1 MRKKRVYKKF
11 HQPDVVHGRVELGR
25 FINYVM
31 KDGKKSTA
39 EKLVYSAF
47 DKIKETTKEEP
58 MVVFER
64 ALENVMPL
72 LEVAS
77 KRVGGANYQVPREVR
92 PERRFVLALRWIIG
106 AARAKKGKGMA
117 DKLADEIIAA
127 SKNEGNAIKKKLDMH
142 RMAEANR
149 AFAHFA
155 TIKKIYIVCPDSIR
169 SKKLATSASS
179 RTSMPARPPFPNACF
194 FIPAFR
200 TRSAKCTRA
209 TR

>member
-1 MRKKRVYKKF
+1 MRKKRVYKKY
-11 HQPDVVHGRVELGR
+11 HQPDAVYGRVELGR

-39 EKLVYSAF
+39 ERLVYEAF
-47 DKIKETTKEEP
+47 DKVKAVTKEDP
-58 MVVFER
+58 MAVFER
-64 ALENVMPL
+64 AMENTMPL

-106 AARAKKGKGMA
+106 AARSKKGKGMA
-117 DKLADEIIAA
+117 DKLAEEIVAA
-127 SKNEGNAIKKKLDMH
+127 SKNEGAAIKKKLDMH

-155 TIKKIYIVCPDSIR
+155 R
-169 SKKLATSASS
+169 
-179 RTSMPARPPFPNACF
+179 
-194 FIPAFR
+194 
-200 TRSAKCTRA
+200 
-209 TR
+209 

>member
-11 HQPDVVHGRVELGR
+11 HQPDVVFGRIELGR

-39 EKLVYSAF
+39 ERLVYTAF
-47 DKIKETTKEEP
+47 EKVKAITKEEP
-58 MVVFER
+58 MVICDK
-64 ALENVMPL
+64 ALENVMPQ

-92 PERRFVLALRWIIG
+92 PERRFILAIRWIIG

-117 DKLADEIIAA
+117 DQLAEELIAA
-127 SKNEGNAIKKKLDMH
+127 SKNEGAAIKKKQDMH

-155 TIKKIYIVCPDSIR
+155 R
-169 SKKLATSASS
+169 
-179 RTSMPARPPFPNACF
+179 
-194 FIPAFR
+194 
-200 TRSAKCTRA
+200 
-209 TR
+209 